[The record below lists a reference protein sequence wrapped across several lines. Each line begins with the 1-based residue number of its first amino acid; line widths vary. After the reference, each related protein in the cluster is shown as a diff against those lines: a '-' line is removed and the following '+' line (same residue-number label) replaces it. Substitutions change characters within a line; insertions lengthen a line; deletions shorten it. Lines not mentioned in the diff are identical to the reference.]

1 MSFQQMVGIIIYM
14 YNIIMLNYISHDQK
28 QFKMDLKLQKQIL
41 QEYGEKILQICQ
53 NLKTSKTPR

>member
-14 YNIIMLNYISHDQK
+14 YNIIMLNYISHHQK

-41 QEYGEKILQICQ
+41 QEYGEKNPP
-53 NLKTSKTPR
+53 NLSES